1 MCPAV
6 HIAGTPSGTMTFPP
20 AAAGGRIELKKGG
33 RLYGY
38 PHSRT
43 MVVFDFLK
51 NKGKEIAEGLH
62 SIGIG
67 LSETSS
73 GTKYYSQVVENG
85 MRALKN
91 MLYST
96 LGKLIQGLQKEQ
108 TDAAREIIDKSDRKM
123 NGIEGTKQAA
133 AKVKEGGDI
142 LADPSVTNEFIRK
155 KTPEY
160 YALHGTKDVRNINFK
175 GAGSVADAA
184 RLAKK
189 GLEHK
194 ADLKKEMSGR

>member
-1 MCPAV
+1 
-6 HIAGTPSGTMTFPP
+6 MTFPP
-20 AAAGGRIELKKGG
+20 ATADGRIELKKGG

-38 PHSRT
+38 SHSRT

-123 NGIEGTKQAA
+123 NGIEGTKQAT

>member
-1 MCPAV
+1 M
-6 HIAGTPSGTMTFPP
+6 HIAGTPSGIITFPP
-20 AAAGGRIELKKGG
+20 AVAGGRTELKKGG
-33 RLYGY
+33 RLCGY
-38 PHSRT
+38 PYSRT
-43 MVVFDFLK
+43 MGVVFDFFK
-51 NKGKEIAEGLH
+51 NKGKEIAEGIH

-108 TDAAREIIDKSDRKM
+108 TDAARKIIDKSDQKM

-133 AKVKEGGDI
+133 AKVKEGRDI

-155 KTPEY
+155 RTPEY
-160 YALHGTKDVRNINFK
+160 HALHGTKDVRNINFK